1 MLDRQTILDCDDKK
15 VSTIKVEQWG
25 GQIHIRTLDGLQAD
39 RVLKLMG
46 NGSAEIDKLI
56 GIVLTTVC
64 DAEGNL
70 LFKAEDKLKLKTKNL
85 LALRTIAE
93 AAITLNGLDADVEE
107 LAKNSEGD
115 PTT

>member
-1 MLDRQTILDCDDKK
+1 MMLDRQTILDCDDKK
-15 VSTIKVEQWG
+15 VESIKVPQWKG
-25 GQIHIRTLDGLQAD
+25 DIYIRTLDGMQAD
-39 RVLKLMG
+39 RVLKLLT

-64 DAEGNL
+64 DADGNL

-107 LAKNSEGD
+107 LAKN
-115 PTT
+115 